1 MYLYLLAVTENPQTH
16 CSALLLMGQIAK
28 VYPKSVLLNVVPLFT
43 FMGTNTLRT
52 DDDYSFEVTKKTI
65 ETIIPAIMKSFEES
79 QSDAVESMSFY
90 YYCITH

>member
-1 MYLYLLAVTENPQTH
+1 
-16 CSALLLMGQIAK
+16 MGQVAK
-28 VYPKSVLLNVVPLFT
+28 FYPKSVLLNVVPLFT

-79 QSDAVESMSFY
+79 QTDAVESKCLLFE
-90 YYCITH
+90 CKN